1 MNNKINFKLNELY
14 VWCTFIFLFYLL
26 ISILTPLAADDFKWA
41 NAHNLTVYKGLIEY
55 TNGRYLDNLLELIA
69 MKISV
74 LRYLLYAGIS
84 MSMVYLLVMM
94 TGKYQRRTYIIIA
107 FIVILM
113 MPRIIYRDTYGNFAG
128 FFSYVPSTVL
138 SILILFVVVVSIY
151 KCEELNT
158 TWISLFLIST
168 LLGQLFVENLT
179 LYNMLILIIGN
190 VIFVIRNRHINYYLI
205 MGFMLSLIGGM
216 LMFINPI
223 YISIYRGGNEYL
235 RFSDNQGLKHK
246 ILHTIF
252 KELPEYIFI
261 NQYLILTVIAF
272 ITIYLLFKNTFFNH
286 WILRWKV
293 VLVVSLAMLPFY
305 KFFIYDFLQ
314 FYKLKGS
321 LSVALFNLMICGWF
335 YIALFIATYVIF
347 KAQFVRML
355 GYYTLGSILLVTV
368 PLLLVSPITPGN
380 FYTIYVLWSL
390 YLLLLMTQCRVNAKS
405 LHIGIRALALGLSMI
420 FIVTFSMIYFTH
432 IQRLNSIE
440 HQLHTQRIKHVVVLE
455 KLPFENMLN
464 KATPSNDIQ
473 HNLFKIYY
481 DIPQNV
487 NLKIVPYGSNMAKL
501 EGD

>member
-1 MNNKINFKLNELY
+1 MNNKINFKFNEFY

-26 ISILTPLAADDFKWA
+26 ISILTPLAVNDFKWA
-41 NAHNLTVYKGLIEY
+41 IAHNLTVYKGLIEY

-69 MKISV
+69 MKMSV
-74 LRYLLYAGIS
+74 LRYLIYAGVSLGMI
-84 MSMVYLLVMM
+84 YLLTMM
-94 TGKYQRRTYIIIA
+94 TGKYQRRIYIVIA
-107 FIVILM
+107 FILILM

-128 FFSYVPSTVL
+128 FFSNVPSTML

-151 KCEELNT
+151 KWEELNA
-158 TWISLFLIST
+158 TWLSLFLIST

-190 VIFVIRNRHINYYLI
+190 VIFCIKHRHINYYLI

-252 KELPEYIFI
+252 KELPEYIFF
-261 NQYLILTVIAF
+261 NQYLILTLIAL
-272 ITIYLLFKNTFFNH
+272 IMIYLLFKNAFFNH

-293 VLVVSLAMLPFY
+293 VLVISIAILPFY

-321 LSVALFNLMICGWF
+321 LSVALLNFMICGWF

-347 KAQFVRML
+347 KTQLVRML

-380 FYTIYVLWSL
+380 FYTNYVLWVL
-390 YLLLLMTQCRVNAKS
+390 YLLLLMTQCSVNMKS
-405 LHIGIRALALGLSMI
+405 ILIGLRTLALGLSMI
-420 FIVTFSMIYFTH
+420 FIVTFGMIYFTH
-432 IQRLNSIE
+432 IQRLHSIE
-440 HQLHTQRIKHVVVLE
+440 HQLDTQHIKHVVVLE

-464 KATPSNDIQ
+464 KVTPIDDIQ

-481 DIPQNV
+481 DIPQNIK
-487 NLKIVPYGSNMAKL
+487 LKIVPYGSNMAKL